1 MARTSLWV
9 LLLGASSLVACKKA
23 EEPPTYAP
31 AGAAPET
38 PQADAVAAPA
48 DEAPAFS
55 TIEEAQA
62 AFARAEQ
69 DLLTLQGGAPAGAGA
84 PAATAPPATA
94 PADAEGESTTRPKAE
109 AAPEPAPKD
118 DKGAGRSCSGL
129 CRAFGSLSRAAD
141 AICRLA
147 GEADERCT
155 RARGSVRD
163 NFQRVSVCRC
173 PPP

>member
-1 MARTSLWV
+1 MARWSLWV
-9 LLLGASSLVACKKA
+9 LLLGVSSLVACKRA

-31 AGAAPET
+31 PGATPEAPQTGGET
-38 PQADAVAAPA
+38 APL
-48 DEAPAFS
+48 DQAPAFS
-55 TIEEAQA
+55 SIEEAQA

-69 DLLTLQGGAPAGAGA
+69 DLLALHGGAPSAAGAA
-84 PAATAPPATA
+84 AATAPPATA
-94 PADAEGESTTRPKAE
+94 PADSERAAEPEAE
-109 AAPEPAPKD
+109 AAPAPERKD
-118 DKGAGRSCSGL
+118 DKSAAGSCSGL

-147 GEADERCT
+147 GEADERCA

-163 NFQRVSVCRC
+163 NFKRVSVCRC

>member
-1 MARTSLWV
+1 MARTSLWM
-9 LLLGASSLVACKKA
+9 LLLGVSSLVACKKA
-23 EEPPTYAP
+23 EEPPPTYAP
-31 AGAAPET
+31 PGAAPEA
-38 PQADAVAAPA
+38 PQADAVTAPA

-94 PADAEGESTTRPKAE
+94 PAEAEGETAAQPKAE
-109 AAPEPAPKD
+109 AAPKD
-118 DKGAGRSCSGL
+118 DKSAGRSCSGL

>member
-9 LLLGASSLVACKKA
+9 LLLGVSSLIACKKA

-31 AGAAPET
+31 AGAAPEA

-62 AFARAEQ
+62 AFTRAEQ
-69 DLLTLQGGAPAGAGA
+69 DLLTLQGGAPAGAGG
-84 PAATAPPATA
+84 PAEAAPPATA
-94 PADAEGESTTRPKAE
+94 PAEPEGAAQPKAE
-109 AAPEPAPKD
+109 AAPKD
-118 DKGAGRSCSGL
+118 DKGAARSCSGL

>member
-1 MARTSLWV
+1 MARTCFWA
-9 LLLGASSLVACKKA
+9 LLLGASSLAACKKA
-23 EEPPTYAP
+23 EEPPPTYAP
-31 AGAAPET
+31 AGAAPEA
-38 PQADAVAAPA
+38 PQADAVAPA

-55 TIEEAQA
+55 TLEEAQA

-69 DLLTLQGGAPAGAGA
+69 DLLTLQGGGPSGAGA
-84 PAATAPPATA
+84 PAAAPPATA
-94 PADAEGESTTRPKAE
+94 PAETERAAESEAE
-109 AAPEPAPKD
+109 AAPAPEPKD
-118 DKGAGRSCSGL
+118 DKGAATGCSGL

-155 RARGSVRD
+155 RARSSVRS